1 MVKTKGD
8 TMNEIIRI
16 DSISS
21 LHEFLGY
28 DKPKHPLIT
37 CIELNKFN
45 PRKVQQNKQFMN
57 GFYTISLKNGEN
69 CEIKYGRR
77 YYDFSEGSM
86 IFMAPE
92 QLLTVDYDPGD
103 SGSEGTA

>member
-1 MVKTKGD
+1 
-8 TMNEIIRI
+8 MNR
-16 DSISS
+16 
-21 LHEFLGY
+21 
-28 DKPKHPLIT
+28 
-37 CIELNKFN
+37 
-45 PRKVQQNKQFMN
+45 
-57 GFYTISLKNGEN
+57 FYTISLKNGEN

>member
-1 MVKTKGD
+1 MV
-8 TMNEIIRI
+8 
-16 DSISS
+16 
-21 LHEFLGY
+21 H
-28 DKPKHPLIT
+28 
-37 CIELNKFN
+37 
-45 PRKVQQNKQFMN
+45 QNKQFMN

-92 QLLTVDYDPGD
+92 QLLTVDYDPGIAVRKV
-103 SGSEGTA
+103 GCYAFIRIWLEKVH